1 MSYYF
6 ELGGCSIAVEAVFE
20 FSQSYESINGT
31 VVHRTQ
37 SGKAIKQTH
46 FKKLK
51 TVLSGK
57 GWIPTGL
64 DELDYSKP
72 LLLKCA
78 IPLSISSKNNQLLL
92 PQGRRMDSFYNPKG
106 FCLINGHLIETNLTI
121 DHNLAILDHVDNAN
135 AYHVHYYPEL
145 YVYAE
150 PPQVHGNVTS
160 AEFTWSITCE
170 EV

>member
-1 MSYYF
+1 MNYSF
-6 ELGGCSIAVEAVFE
+6 EIGEVSIPITAGIELSQTYELIGGTI
-20 FSQSYESINGT
+20 I
-31 VVHRTQ
+31 HRMQ
-37 SGKAIKQTH
+37 SGKAIKQSH
-46 FKKLK
+46 FRKLK
-51 TVLSGK
+51 TVLAGK

-78 IPLSISSKNNQLLL
+78 TPLSISNKNNQIVLSARYRTDTCYF
-92 PQGRRMDSFYNPKG
+92 PKSFG
-106 FCLINGHLIETNLTI
+106 LVNGHLIETKLI
-121 DHNLAILDHVDNAN
+121 IEGSSAMLEHVSNAKL
-135 AYHVHYYPEL
+135 YQVHYYPEL

-160 AEFTWSITCE
+160 AELAWSITCE